1 MQQENYIIKPITEFT
16 PDDTLY
22 MVKTKSGYTNT
33 FFLKFKSFSDGQV
46 VGEVIDIQPNNIR
59 SMWIGKELISIGS
72 ELSGPISKCY
82 LYKKVTGCHWFE
94 KQNGE
99 RVAKNK

>member
-1 MQQENYIIKPITEFT
+1 MKTENYTTKPITEFT
-16 PDDTLY
+16 VDDTLY
-22 MVKTKSGYTNT
+22 MVKNKSGYSYT
-33 FFLKFKSFSDGQV
+33 FLLKFKSFSGGKV

-59 SMWIGKELISIGS
+59 SMWIGKDLISIGS

-82 LYKKVTGCHWFE
+82 LYKNVTGCYWFE

-99 RVAKNK
+99 WGIVNK

>member
-1 MQQENYIIKPITEFT
+1 MQTENYTTKPITEFT
-16 PDDTLY
+16 VDDTLY
-22 MVKTKSGYTNT
+22 MVKNKSGYTYT
-33 FFLKFKSFSDGQV
+33 FFLKFKSFSGGKV

-59 SMWIGKELISIGS
+59 SMYIGKELISIGS

-82 LYKKVTGCHWFE
+82 LYKKVTGCYWFE

-99 RVAKNK
+99 WGVVNK